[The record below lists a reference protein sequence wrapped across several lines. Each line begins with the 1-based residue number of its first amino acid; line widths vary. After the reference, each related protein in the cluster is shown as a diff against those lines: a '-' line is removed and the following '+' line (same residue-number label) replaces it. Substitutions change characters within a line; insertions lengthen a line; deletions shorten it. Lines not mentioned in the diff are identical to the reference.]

1 MTLFNPWGRPEYNEA
16 EINVADFYRAQGRKE
31 ERQAILTMM
40 RESTKKPS
48 ATMVKIMER
57 IENADLDRE

>member
-1 MTLFNPWGRPEYNEA
+1 MTLFNPWGRPEYNES
-16 EINVADFYRAQGRKE
+16 EVNIADFYREQGRLD
-31 ERQAILTMM
+31 ERRKILQMM
-40 RESTKKPS
+40 RDSTKKPT